1 MDTRPHTILH
11 PWTTIAIQWHHQPGP
26 PIHISIGQK
35 AILIGLIAKPIRLM
49 SPMLP
54 KVAHGGLKFFWW
66 YDKISYAPAPSAV
79 RPLCRQAKSDFRWP
93 IRPLPCQWLGRWV
106 FCSGMGSG
114 VTSMYVEVLW
124 RILGNFFSTF
134 SFPFFLFIMEPFSFL
149 CVILMF
155 ASWIFFNFFF

>member
-35 AILIGLIAKPIRLM
+35 AIPIGLIAKPIRLM

-79 RPLCRQAKSDFRWP
+79 RPFHRQAKSDFHWP
-93 IRPLPCQWLGRWV
+93 VRPLPFQWLGRWDYWFWYGV
-106 FCSGMGSG
+106 WGYKYVCGGSW
-114 VTSMYVEVLW
+114 EDL
-124 RILGNFFSTF
+124 RKFFFSTF
-134 SFPFFLFIMEPFSFL
+134 SFPFSLYH
-149 CVILMF
+149 VILMF
-155 ASWIFFNFFF
+155 ASQIFFNF